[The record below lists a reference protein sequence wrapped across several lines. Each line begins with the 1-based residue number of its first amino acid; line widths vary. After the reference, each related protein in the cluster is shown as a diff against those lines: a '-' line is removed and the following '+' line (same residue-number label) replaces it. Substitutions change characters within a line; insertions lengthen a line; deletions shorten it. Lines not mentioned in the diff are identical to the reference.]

1 MLIKDVLWASFIF
14 PDVGEKMTRRKLR
27 ENMFRMLFRVEFH
40 DEDEMKEQLGLF
52 EEELEDVSEED
63 QAYLAARTDDV
74 LSHLKEIDDALNEKS
89 AGWKTSRMGKVDLT
103 ILRLAVYEIRF
114 DSDVPNKVAVNEAV
128 ELAKKYGTDD
138 SASFING
145 VLAKFL

>member
-1 MLIKDVLWASFIF
+1 
-14 PDVGEKMTRRKLR
+14 
-27 ENMFRMLFRVEFH
+27 
-40 DEDEMKEQLGLF
+40 
-52 EEELEDVSEED
+52 
-63 QAYLAARTDDV
+63 LAARTDDV

-114 DSDVPNKVAVNEAV
+114 DSDIPDKVAVNEAV

>member
-1 MLIKDVLWASFIF
+1 MSLGHPLFF
-14 PDVGEKMTRRKLR
+14 PVQEKTMTRRKLR

-40 DEDEMKEQLGLF
+40 DEDEMKEQFGLF

-63 QAYLAARTDDV
+63 QACLAARTDDV

-114 DSDVPNKVAVNEAV
+114 DSDIPDKVAVNEAV

>member
-1 MLIKDVLWASFIF
+1 MSLGHPLFF
-14 PDVGEKMTRRKLR
+14 PVQEKTMTRRKLR

-40 DEDEMKEQLGLF
+40 DEAEMKEQIGLF

-114 DSDVPNKVAVNEAV
+114 DSDVPDKVAVNEAV